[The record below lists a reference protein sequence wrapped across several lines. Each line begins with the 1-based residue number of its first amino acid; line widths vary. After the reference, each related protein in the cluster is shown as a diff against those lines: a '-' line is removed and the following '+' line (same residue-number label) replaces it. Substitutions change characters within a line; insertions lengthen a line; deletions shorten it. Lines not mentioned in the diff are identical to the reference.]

1 MNFEIS
7 LIFYNFARL
16 FGKIIKRLHKM
27 KLEQNRIDDLNLQLT
42 LSVAGEDYADNRKKK
57 LNDYRKKA
65 EFKGFRK
72 GMVPMSLVEK
82 LYGQQARV
90 DAVNDVIAEGLNN
103 FINENNLRVLG
114 EPLPSEDTPH
124 NDWSADN
131 EFVFKFDIAQNPEVS
146 FELSKEDEVVYYT
159 ITATEAAK
167 KEMKENLLRQ
177 YGNLEEGDAAKEEDF
192 IIVDFEQGETK
203 VEGTYVAI
211 RNVAEAVRSTFVG
224 VKAGDVL
231 DVNVNEAFENETDR
245 SSMLKINKAELANL
259 DPMFKMTVRN
269 VKTFVSAPLVEETFE
284 KIFGVKTEA
293 EFDAKIEEK
302 LRAEYSQ
309 EADFRFS
316 KDAKNFL
323 LEKANVAIAEDFLKR
338 WVYVVNE
345 GKFTMEDIE
354 KDWALFIVDYKWQM
368 VRNYLMKKYDVK
380 IEEADLL
387 ASAKG
392 FAAYQFAMYGM
403 NNVPEE
409 QLEAFAKNILSQEEQ
424 GRRILD
430 QVENE
435 KTFAAVREVVTLKKK
450 KISVEKFRELN

>member
-1 MNFEIS
+1 M
-7 LIFYNFARL
+7 
-16 FGKIIKRLHKM
+16 KI
-27 KLEQNRIDDLNLQLT
+27 EQNRIDDLNLELT
-42 LSVAGEDYADNRKKK
+42 LTVAAEDYADNRKKRI
-57 LNDYRKKA
+57 NDYRKKA
-65 EFKGFRK
+65 DIKGFRK
-72 GMVPMSLVEK
+72 GMVPMGLVEK

-90 DAVNDVIAEGLNN
+90 DAVNDVIAESLNN

-131 EFVFKFDIAQNPEVS
+131 EFAFKFDIALNPEVS
-146 FELSKEDEVVYYT
+146 FELSKEDEVPYYT
-159 ITATEAAK
+159 ITVTAEAKA
-167 KEMKENLLRQ
+167 EMKNNLLKQ
-177 YGNLEEGDAAKEEDF
+177 YGSLEEGEAAKEEDF
-192 IIVDFEQGETK
+192 IIVDFEQGDMK

-211 RNVAEAVRSTFVG
+211 RNVAEAARASFVG

-245 SSMLKINKAELANL
+245 SSMLKVAKDELANL
-259 DPMFKMTVRN
+259 DPMFKMTVQN
-269 VKTFVSAPLVEETFE
+269 VKTFVNAPAVEETFE

-293 EFDAKIEEK
+293 EFDAKVEERI
-302 LRAEYSQ
+302 RAEYAQ
-309 EADFRFS
+309 EADFRFG
-316 KDAKNFL
+316 KDAKDFL
-323 LEKANVAIAEDFLKR
+323 LAKADVKVAENFLKR
-338 WVYVVNE
+338 WVYVINE

-354 KDWALFIVDYKWQM
+354 KDWDFFIADYKWQM
-368 VRNYLMKKYDVK
+368 VRSFLMKKYDVK
-380 IEEADLL
+380 VEEADLL

-430 QVENE
+430 KVEDD
-435 KTFAAVREVVTLKKK
+435 KTFDAVREVVTLKKK
-450 KISVEKFRELN
+450 KISVEKFRELK

>member
-1 MNFEIS
+1 
-7 LIFYNFARL
+7 
-16 FGKIIKRLHKM
+16 M
-27 KLEQNRIDDLNLQLT
+27 KLEQNRIDDLNLELT
-42 LSVAGEDYADNRKKK
+42 ITVAPEDYEDNRKKR

-65 EFKGFRK
+65 DFKGFRK

-82 LYGQQARV
+82 MYGPQALGDSV
-90 DAVNDVIAEGLNN
+90 NDAVATQLNS
-103 FINENNLRVLG
+103 FIQENNLRVLG
-114 EPLPSEDTPH
+114 EPLPSEDQPETV
-124 NDWSADN
+124 WVAGN
-131 EFVFKFDIAQNPEVS
+131 EFTFKFDIAENPEIS
-146 FELSKEDEVVYYT
+146 FELSKDDEVTYYT
-159 ITATEAAK
+159 ITVTEAAK
-167 KEMKENLLRQ
+167 NEMKNNLLRQ
-177 YGNLEEGDAAKEEDF
+177 YGSLEEGEAAKEEDF

-203 VEGTYVAI
+203 VEGTYVAL
-211 RNVAEAVRSTFVG
+211 RNVAEAARASFVG
-224 VKAGDVL
+224 VKPGDVL

-245 SSMLKINKAELANL
+245 ASMLKVSKDELANL
-259 DPMFKMTVRN
+259 DPMFKMTVKN
-269 VKTFVSAPLVEETFE
+269 VKTFVNAPLTEETFE

-293 EFDAKIEEK
+293 EFDAKVEERI
-302 LRAEYSQ
+302 RAEYAQ

-316 KDAKNFL
+316 KDAKTYL
-323 LEKANVAIAEDFLKR
+323 LEKADVTVAEKFLKR
-338 WVYVVNE
+338 WIYVIND
-345 GKFTMEDIE
+345 GKFSMEDIE
-354 KDWALFIVDYKWQM
+354 KDWAYFIVDYKWQM
-368 VRNYLMKKYDVK
+368 VRSYLMQKYNVK

-435 KTFAAVREVVTLKKK
+435 KTFAAVREVVSLKKK

>member
-1 MNFEIS
+1 
-7 LIFYNFARL
+7 
-16 FGKIIKRLHKM
+16 M
-27 KLEQNRIDDLNLQLT
+27 KLEQNRIDDLNLEVT
-42 LSVAGEDYADNRKKK
+42 ITVAPEDYEANRKKR

-65 EFKGFRK
+65 DFKGFRK

-82 LYGQQARV
+82 MYGPQALGDSV
-90 DAVNDVIAEGLNN
+90 NDAVASQLNS
-103 FINENNLRVLG
+103 FIQENNLRVLG
-114 EPLPSEDTPH
+114 EPLPSEDQPETA
-124 NDWSADN
+124 WVAGN
-131 EFVFKFDIAQNPEVS
+131 EFTFKFDIAENPQIS
-146 FELSKEDEVVYYT
+146 LELSKDDEVTYYT
-159 ITATEAAK
+159 ITVTEAAK
-167 KEMKENLLRQ
+167 NEMKNNLLRQ
-177 YGNLEEGDAAKEEDF
+177 YGSLEEGEAAKEEDF

-203 VEGTYVAI
+203 VEGTYVAL
-211 RNVAEAVRSTFVG
+211 RNVAEAARASFVG
-224 VKAGDVL
+224 VKPGDVL

-245 SSMLKINKAELANL
+245 ASMLKVNKDELATL
-259 DPMFKMTVRN
+259 DPMFKMTVKN
-269 VKTFVSAPLVEETFE
+269 VKTFVNAPLTEETFE
-284 KIFGVKTEA
+284 KIFGVKSEA
-293 EFDAKIEEK
+293 EFDAKVEERI
-302 LRAEYSQ
+302 RAEYAQ

-316 KDAKNFL
+316 KDAKTYL
-323 LEKANVAIAEDFLKR
+323 LEKANVTVAEKFLKR
-338 WVYVVNE
+338 WIYVIND

-354 KDWALFIVDYKWQM
+354 KDWAYFIVDYKWQM
-368 VRNYLMKKYDVK
+368 VRGYLMEKYNVQ

>member
-1 MNFEIS
+1 
-7 LIFYNFARL
+7 
-16 FGKIIKRLHKM
+16 M
-27 KLEQNRIDDLNLQLT
+27 KLEQNRIDDLNLELT
-42 LSVAGEDYADNRKKK
+42 ITVAPEDYEDNRKKR

-65 EFKGFRK
+65 DFKGFRK

-82 LYGQQARV
+82 MYGPQALGDSV
-90 DAVNDVIAEGLNN
+90 NDAVATQLNS
-103 FINENNLRVLG
+103 FIQENNLRVLG
-114 EPLPSEDTPH
+114 EPLPSEDQPETV
-124 NDWSADN
+124 WVAGN
-131 EFVFKFDIAQNPEVS
+131 EFTFKFDIAENPEIS
-146 FELSKEDEVVYYT
+146 FELSKDDEVTYYT
-159 ITATEAAK
+159 ITVTEAAK
-167 KEMKENLLRQ
+167 NEMKNNLLRQ
-177 YGNLEEGDAAKEEDF
+177 YGSLEEGEAAKEEDF

-203 VEGTYVAI
+203 VEGTYVAL
-211 RNVAEAVRSTFVG
+211 RNVAEAARASFVG
-224 VKAGDVL
+224 VKPGDVL

-245 SSMLKINKAELANL
+245 ASMLKVSKDELANL
-259 DPMFKMTVRN
+259 DPMFKMTVKN
-269 VKTFVSAPLVEETFE
+269 VKTFVNAPLTEETFE

-293 EFDAKIEEK
+293 EFDAKVEERI
-302 LRAEYSQ
+302 RAEYAQ

-316 KDAKNFL
+316 KDAKTYL
-323 LEKANVAIAEDFLKR
+323 LEKADVTVAEKFLKR
-338 WVYVVNE
+338 WIYVIND
-345 GKFTMEDIE
+345 GKFSMEDIE
-354 KDWALFIVDYKWQM
+354 KDWAYFIVDYKWQM
-368 VRNYLMKKYDVK
+368 VRSYLMQKYNVQ

-435 KTFAAVREVVTLKKK
+435 KTFAAVREVVSLKKK

>member
-1 MNFEIS
+1 
-7 LIFYNFARL
+7 
-16 FGKIIKRLHKM
+16 M
-27 KLEQNRIDDLNLQLT
+27 KLEQNRIDDLNLELT
-42 LSVAGEDYADNRKKK
+42 LTVAPEDYEANRKKR

-65 EFKGFRK
+65 DFKGFRK

-82 LYGQQARV
+82 MYGPQALGDSV
-90 DAVNDVIAEGLNN
+90 NDAVATQLND
-103 FINENNLRVLG
+103 FIKENNLRVLG
-114 EPLPSEDTPH
+114 EPLPSEDQPETV
-124 NDWSADN
+124 WVAGN
-131 EFVFKFDIAQNPEVS
+131 EFTFKFDIAENPEIS
-146 FELSKEDEVVYYT
+146 FELSKDDEVTYYT
-159 ITATEAAK
+159 ITVTEAAK
-167 KEMKENLLRQ
+167 NEMKNNLLRQ
-177 YGNLEEGDAAKEEDF
+177 YGSLEEGETAKEEDF

-203 VEGTYVAI
+203 VEGTYVAL
-211 RNVAEAVRSTFVG
+211 RNVAEAARASFVG
-224 VKAGDVL
+224 VKPGDVL

-245 SSMLKINKAELANL
+245 ASMLKVSKDELATL
-259 DPMFKMTVRN
+259 DPMFKMTVKN
-269 VKTFVSAPLVEETFE
+269 VKTFVNAPLNEETFE

-293 EFDAKIEEK
+293 EFDAKVEERI
-302 LRAEYSQ
+302 RAEYAQ

-316 KDAKNFL
+316 KDAKTYL
-323 LEKANVAIAEDFLKR
+323 LEKAGVTVAENFLKR
-338 WVYVVNE
+338 WIYVIND
-345 GKFTMEDIE
+345 GKFSMEDIE
-354 KDWALFIVDYKWQM
+354 KDWPHFIVDYKWQM
-368 VRNYLMKKYDVK
+368 VRGYLMEKYNVQ

>member
-1 MNFEIS
+1 M
-7 LIFYNFARL
+7 
-16 FGKIIKRLHKM
+16 KI
-27 KLEQNRIDDLNLQLT
+27 EQNRIDDLNLELSLT
-42 LSVAGEDYADNRKKK
+42 VTKEDYADNKKK
-57 LNDYRKKA
+57 RLNEYRRKA

-82 LYGQQARV
+82 MYGQNALV
-90 DAVNDVIAEGLNN
+90 DSVNDIIAESLNN
-103 FINENNLRVLG
+103 FIKENNLKVLG

-124 NDWSADN
+124 NEWTDGNDFN
-131 EFVFKFDIAQNPEVS
+131 FKFDLAQNPEVS
-146 FELSKEDEVVYYT
+146 FELSASDEIPYYT
-159 ITATEAAK
+159 INVTEAAK
-167 KEMKENLLRQ
+167 KDMKETILKQ
-177 YGNLEEGDAAKEEDF
+177 YGSLEEGKKAKADDF
-192 IIVDFEQGETK
+192 IIVDFEQGDLK
-203 VEGTYVAI
+203 VEGTYVALRSI
-211 RNVAEAVRSTFVG
+211 AEAAKATFVG

-245 SSMLKINKAELANL
+245 AAMLKVSKDELAGL
-259 DPMFKMTVRN
+259 DPVFKMTVKN
-269 VKTFVSAPLVEETFE
+269 VKTFVNAPLTEETFE
-284 KIFGVKTEA
+284 KAFGVKTEA
-293 EFDAKIEEK
+293 EFDAKIEERI
-302 LRAEYSQ
+302 RAEYAQ

-316 KDAKNFL
+316 KDARNFL
-323 LEKANVAIAEDFLKR
+323 VEKADLTIAEKFLKR
-338 WVYVVNE
+338 WVYVVND

-354 KDWALFIVDYKWQM
+354 KEWDLFIADYKWQM
-368 VRNYLMKKYDVK
+368 VRSYLMEKYNVK

-435 KTFAAVREVVTLKKK
+435 KTVAAVREVVSLKKK
-450 KISVEKFRELN
+450 KISVEKFRELA

>member
-1 MNFEIS
+1 
-7 LIFYNFARL
+7 
-16 FGKIIKRLHKM
+16 M
-27 KLEQNRIDDLNLQLT
+27 KLEQNRIDDLNLELT
-42 LSVAGEDYADNRKKK
+42 ITVAAEDYAENRKKR

-82 LYGQQARV
+82 MYGPSALV
-90 DAVNDVIAEGLNN
+90 DSVNDVVAAQLNE
-103 FINENNLRVLG
+103 FIQENNLRVLG
-114 EPLPSEDTPH
+114 EPLPSEDQPETE
-124 NDWSADN
+124 WVAGN
-131 EFVFKFDIAQNPEVS
+131 EFTFKFDIAQNPEIA
-146 FELSKEDEVVYYT
+146 FELSKDDEVTYYT
-159 ITATEAAK
+159 ITVTEAAK
-167 KEMKENLLRQ
+167 NEMKNNLLRQ
-177 YGNLEEGDAAKEEDF
+177 YGSLEEGEVAKEEDF

-203 VEGTYVAI
+203 VEGTYVAL
-211 RNVAEAVRSTFVG
+211 RNVAEAARASFVG
-224 VKAGDVL
+224 VKPGDVL

-245 SSMLKINKAELANL
+245 SSMLKVSKDELANL
-259 DPMFKMTVRN
+259 DPMFKMTVKN
-269 VKTFVSAPLVEETFE
+269 VKTFVNAPLTEETFE

-293 EFDAKIEEK
+293 EFDAKVEERI
-302 LRAEYSQ
+302 RAEYAQ

-316 KDAKNFL
+316 KDAKTYL
-323 LEKANVAIAEDFLKR
+323 LEKADVTVAEKFLKS
-338 WVYVVNE
+338 WVYVINE

-354 KDWALFIVDYKWQM
+354 KDWEYFIVDYKWQM
-368 VRNYLMKKYDVK
+368 VRSYLMNKYNVK
-380 IEEADLL
+380 IEDADLL

-409 QLEAFAKNILSQEEQ
+409 QLEAFARNILSQEEQ

-435 KTFAAVREVVTLKKK
+435 KTFAAVREVVSLKKK

>member
-1 MNFEIS
+1 M
-7 LIFYNFARL
+7 
-16 FGKIIKRLHKM
+16 KI
-27 KLEQNRIDDLNLQLT
+27 EQNRIDDLNLELSLT
-42 LSVAGEDYADNRKKK
+42 VTKEDYADNKKK
-57 LNDYRKKA
+57 RLNEYRRKA

-82 LYGQQARV
+82 MYGQNALV
-90 DAVNDVIAEGLNN
+90 DSVNDIIAESLNN
-103 FINENNLRVLG
+103 FIKENNLKVLG

-124 NDWSADN
+124 NEWTDGNDFN
-131 EFVFKFDIAQNPEVS
+131 FKFDLAQNPEVS
-146 FELSKEDEVVYYT
+146 FELSASDEIPYYT
-159 ITATEAAK
+159 INVTEAAK
-167 KEMKENLLRQ
+167 KDMKETILKQ
-177 YGNLEEGDAAKEEDF
+177 YGSLEEGKKAKADDF
-192 IIVDFEQGETK
+192 IIVDFEQGDLK
-203 VEGTYVAI
+203 VEGTYVALRSI
-211 RNVAEAVRSTFVG
+211 AEAAKATFVG

-245 SSMLKINKAELANL
+245 AAMLKVSKDELAGL
-259 DPMFKMTVRN
+259 DPVFKMTVKN
-269 VKTFVSAPLVEETFE
+269 VKTFVNAPLTEETFE
-284 KIFGVKTEA
+284 KAFGVKTEA
-293 EFDAKIEEK
+293 EFDAKIEERI
-302 LRAEYSQ
+302 RAEYAQ

-316 KDAKNFL
+316 KDARNFL
-323 LEKANVAIAEDFLKR
+323 VEKADLTIAEKFLKR
-338 WVYVVNE
+338 WVYVVND

-354 KDWALFIVDYKWQM
+354 KEWDLFIADYKWQM
-368 VRNYLMKKYDVK
+368 VRSYLMEKYNVK

>member
-1 MNFEIS
+1 M
-7 LIFYNFARL
+7 
-16 FGKIIKRLHKM
+16 KI
-27 KLEQNRIDDLNLQLT
+27 EQNRIDDLNLELT
-42 LSVAGEDYADNRKKK
+42 LAVAAEDYADSRKKK

-82 LYGQQARV
+82 MYGQSALV
-90 DAVNDVIAEGLNN
+90 DSVNDIVAEGLNN
-103 FINENNLRVLG
+103 FIKENNLRVLG
-114 EPLPSEDTPH
+114 EPLPSEDQPEAVWTAG
-124 NDWSADN
+124 ND
-131 EFVFKFDIAQNPEVS
+131 FTFKFDIAQNPEIS
-146 FELSKEDEVVYYT
+146 FELSKDDEVVYYT
-159 ITATEAAK
+159 ITVTEAAK
-167 KEMKENLLRQ
+167 KEMKDNLLRQ
-177 YGNLEEGDAAKEEDF
+177 YGSLEEGEAAKEEDF

-203 VEGTYVAI
+203 VEGTYVAL
-211 RNVAEAVRSTFVG
+211 RNVAEAARKSFIG
-224 VKAGDVL
+224 VKPGDVL

-245 SSMLKINKAELANL
+245 ASMLKVNKDELATL
-259 DPMFKMTVRN
+259 DPMFKMTVKN
-269 VKTFVSAPLVEETFE
+269 VKTFVNAPLVEETFE

-293 EFDAKIEEK
+293 EFDAKVEEK
-302 LRAEYSQ
+302 IRAEYAQ

-316 KDAKNFL
+316 KDAKNYL
-323 LEKANVAIAEDFLKR
+323 LEKADVKIAEKFLKR
-338 WVYVVNE
+338 WVFVVNE

-368 VRNYLMKKYDVK
+368 VRGYLMEKYNVK
-380 IEEADLL
+380 IEEEDLL